1 MSRRTKIIL
10 VVVAFL
16 ALAVGS
22 ALIPD
27 KHLDAHHDGPW
38 PTGDHWNIIA
48 QVFPGLVS
56 NVFAVVEPHDTYVEG
71 VAPDKVIHL
80 FMGLVVFGLALG
92 AGWVV
97 YRRTR
102 KDPPLVPDETFGVFT
117 FMEGLASAVLG
128 LMEGLMGEAAAKRYF
143 PLIASLAVFIFF
155 SNVLGMI
162 PGFLPPTDTL
172 NTTLALGA
180 VVFMATHYLGVKEH
194 GLAYFKHFL
203 GPIVAWYALPLMIL
217 MLLIET
223 ISHLVRPMS
232 LGVRL
237 MGNIM
242 GDHKVLGI
250 FLGFGILFM
259 PLPVMVLGTVV
270 AVVQTLVFC
279 LLSMVY
285 IALAIEH
292 AEEH

>member
-1 MSRRTKIIL
+1 MSRRTKIIV
-10 VVVAFL
+10 VVVASL
-16 ALAVGS
+16 VMAIGS
-22 ALIPD
+22 VLVPD
-27 KHLDAHHDGPW
+27 MHIESHHDGPW
-38 PTGDHWNIIA
+38 PEGDHWNLVA
-48 QVFPGLVS
+48 QVFPGLIS
-56 NVFAVVEPHDTYVEG
+56 NVYSLVEPHKTYVEG
-71 VAPDKVIHL
+71 GTPDRAIHM
-80 FMGLVVFGLALG
+80 FMGLVVFLLAVG

-97 YRRTR
+97 HRRIR
-102 KDPPLVPDETFGVFT
+102 RDPPLVPDERFGVFT

-143 PLIASLAVFIFF
+143 PLIGALAVFIFF
-155 SNVLGMI
+155 SNILGMI
-162 PGFLPPTDTL
+162 PGFLPPTDVL
-172 NTTLALGA
+172 DTTLALGL
-180 VVFMATHYLGVKEH
+180 VVFVSTHYLGVKEH

-203 GPIVAWYALPLMIL
+203 GPILAWYALPLMIL

-223 ISHLVRPMS
+223 ISHLVRPIS

-250 FLGFGILFM
+250 FLGFGILFL
-259 PLPVMVLGTVV
+259 PLPIMALGALV

-285 IALAIEH
+285 MALAIEH

>member
-1 MSRRTKIIL
+1 MSRRTKIIV

-16 ALAVGS
+16 ALSAGS
-22 ALIPD
+22 AFIPD

-38 PTGDHWNIIA
+38 PAGDHWSIIA

-56 NVFAVVEPHDTYVEG
+56 NVYSLVEPHATYVDG
-71 VAPDKVIHL
+71 GTPDRVIHL
-80 FMGLVVFGLALG
+80 FMGLVVFALALG

-102 KDPPLVPDETFGVFT
+102 KDPPLVPDETFGVFI
-117 FMEGLASAVLG
+117 FMEGLSSAVLG
-128 LMEGLMGEAAAKRYF
+128 LMEGLMGEAAAKKYF
-143 PLIASLAVFIFF
+143 PLIATLAVFIFF

-162 PGFLPPTDTL
+162 PGFLPPTDVL
-172 NTTLALGA
+172 DTTLALGL
-180 VVFMATHYLGVKEH
+180 VVFVSTHYFGVKEH

-250 FLGFGILFM
+250 FLGFGILFL
-259 PLPVMVLGTVV
+259 PLPIMILGTVV

>member
-10 VVVAFL
+10 VVVAFI

-22 ALIPD
+22 AMVPN

-38 PTGDHWNIIA
+38 PAGDHWSLIG

-56 NVFAVVEPHDTYVEG
+56 NVFGMVEAHPTYVDG
-71 VAPDKVIHL
+71 TAPDRVIHV
-80 FMGLVVFGLALG
+80 FMGLVVFVLAVG

-117 FMEGLASAVLG
+117 FMESLAGAVLG
-128 LMEGLMGEAAAKRYF
+128 LMEGLMGEAAAKKYF

-162 PGFLPPTDTL
+162 PGFLPPTDIL
-172 NTTLALGA
+172 DTTLALGL
-180 VVFMATHYLGVKEH
+180 VVFFSTHYFGVKEH

-203 GPIVAWYALPLMIL
+203 GPIIAWYALPLMIL

-223 ISHLVRPMS
+223 ISHMVRPLS
-232 LGVRL
+232 LGIRL

-250 FLGFGILFM
+250 FLGFGVLFL
-259 PLPVMVLGTVV
+259 PLPIMVLGSIV
-270 AVVQTLVFC
+270 AVVQTMVFC

>member
-1 MSRRTKIIL
+1 MSRRTKIVL
-10 VVVAFL
+10 VVVAFF
-16 ALAVGS
+16 ALAAGS
-22 ALIPD
+22 ALVPER
-27 KHLDAHHDGPW
+27 HLEAHHDGPW
-38 PTGDHWNIIA
+38 PTGDHWSLIG

-56 NVFAVVEPHDTYVEG
+56 NVFGMVESHPTYVDG
-71 VAPDKVIHL
+71 TAPDRVIHV
-80 FMGLVVFGLALG
+80 FMALVVLILAVG

-97 YRRTR
+97 WRRTR
-102 KDPPLVPDETFGVFT
+102 KDPPLVPDEHFGVFT
-117 FMEGLASAVLG
+117 FMEGLAGAVLG
-128 LMEGLMGEAAAKRYF
+128 LMEGLMGEIAAKKYF

-162 PGFLPPTDTL
+162 PGFLPPTDIL
-172 NTTLALGA
+172 DTTLALGL
-180 VVFMATHYLGVKEH
+180 VVFASTHYFGVREH

-203 GPIVAWYALPLMIL
+203 GPIIAWYALPLMIL

-223 ISHLVRPMS
+223 ISHLVRPLS
-232 LGVRL
+232 LGIRL

-250 FLGFGILFM
+250 FLGFGVLFL
-259 PLPVMVLGTVV
+259 PLPIMVLGAIV
-270 AVVQTLVFC
+270 AVVQTMVFC

>member
-1 MSRRTKIIL
+1 MSRRTRAII
-10 VVVAFL
+10 VTAVFL
-16 ALAVGS
+16 ALAAGS
-22 ALIPD
+22 ALVPD
-27 KHLDAHHDGPW
+27 EHLESHHHGPW
-38 PTGDHWNIIA
+38 PEGDHWSIIA
-48 QVFPGLVS
+48 EVFPGLVS
-56 NVFAVVEPHDTYVEG
+56 SVYALVEPHSTWVEG
-71 VAPDKVIHL
+71 GTPDRVIHV
-80 FMGLVVFGLALG
+80 FMGLVVFALALG

-102 KDPPLVPDETFGVFT
+102 SDPPLVPDETFGVFT
-117 FMEGLASAVLG
+117 FMEGLAAAVLG

-143 PLIASLAVFIFF
+143 PLIAALAVFIFF

-162 PGFLPPTDTL
+162 PGFLPPTDVL
-172 NTTLALGA
+172 DTTLALGL
-180 VVFMATHYLGVKEH
+180 VVFVATHALGVREH

-203 GPIVAWYALPLMIL
+203 GPIIAWYALPLMIL

-250 FLGFGILFM
+250 FLGFGILFL
-259 PLPVMVLGTVV
+259 PLPIMVLGTVV

-285 IALAIEH
+285 IALAVEH
-292 AEEH
+292 AE

>member
-1 MSRRTKIIL
+1 MSRRTKIII

-16 ALAVGS
+16 ALAAGS
-22 ALIPD
+22 ALVPD
-27 KHLDAHHDGPW
+27 QHLEAHHDGPW
-38 PTGDHWNIIA
+38 PAGDHWSLIG

-56 NVFAVVEPHDTYVEG
+56 NVFGVVETHPTYVDG
-71 VAPDKVIHL
+71 TAPDRVIHV
-80 FMGLVVFGLALG
+80 FMALVVFALAVG

-97 YRRTR
+97 FRRTR
-102 KDPPLVPDETFGVFT
+102 KDPPLVPDERFGVFT
-117 FMEGLASAVLG
+117 FMEGLAGAVLG
-128 LMEGLMGEAAAKRYF
+128 LMEGLMGEVAAKKYF

-162 PGFLPPTDTL
+162 PGFLPPTDIL
-172 NTTLALGA
+172 DTTLALGL
-180 VVFMATHYLGVKEH
+180 VVFASTHYFGVREH

-203 GPIVAWYALPLMIL
+203 GPIIAWYALPLMIL

-223 ISHLVRPMS
+223 ISHMVRPLS
-232 LGVRL
+232 LGIRL

-250 FLGFGILFM
+250 FLGFGVLFL
-259 PLPVMVLGTVV
+259 PLPIMVLGTIV
-270 AVVQTLVFC
+270 AVVQTMVFC

>member
-1 MSRRTKIIL
+1 M
-10 VVVAFL
+10 A
-16 ALAVGS
+16 
-22 ALIPD
+22 PY
-27 KHLDAHHDGPW
+27 P
-38 PTGDHWNIIA
+38 
-48 QVFPGLVS
+48 
-56 NVFAVVEPHDTYVEG
+56 TYVEG
-71 VAPDKVIHL
+71 GTPDRVIHL
-80 FMGLVVFGLALG
+80 FMGLVVFALALG

-97 YRRTR
+97 YRRMR
-102 KDPPLVPDETFGVFT
+102 KDPPLVPDESFGVFT
-117 FMEGLASAVLG
+117 FMEGLAGAVLG
-128 LMEGLMGEAAAKRYF
+128 LMEGLMGEEAAKRYF

-172 NTTLALGA
+172 DTTLALGL
-180 VVFMATHYLGVKEH
+180 VVFVSTHYFGVKEH

-250 FLGFGILFM
+250 FLGFGILFL
-259 PLPVMVLGTVV
+259 PLPIMVLGTVV
-270 AVVQTLVFC
+270 AVVQTLVFS